1 MKTPFLF
8 GKVTDFPNFTDRV
21 KESERLSKNL
31 LNGVNSIIVSPRR
44 WGKTSL
50 VTHVLSDIVEKRKDV
65 RVCHIDVFN
74 CRTEEQFYQIYAN
87 AILSAVETKLDKFV
101 EAARRYLGRLVP
113 SISLSDSVQQY
124 ELTFGVDF
132 KDDKLSV
139 GDVLNLP
146 QRISEDFNIDFIV
159 AIDEFQSIDFYD
171 DSLAFQRKL
180 RSYWQHHKRVT
191 YCLYGSKR
199 HMLLDIFSNPNMP
212 FFKFGDIMF
221 LDKISREDWQEFIV
235 RRFADTGKVID
246 IELSGIIADKVKNH
260 PYYVQQLSQQV
271 WLRTARKCTL
281 AIVDEAFE
289 SMVRQLSL
297 LFTNLI
303 DSLTSRQISFLVAV
317 AKGEERFSSQEVL
330 SKYNLGT
337 SANIKNLRTSLLDK
351 DLIDIRVESKIE
363 IQDPVFEWWLLNEYL

>member
-113 SISLSDSVQQY
+113 SISLSDSAQQY
-124 ELTFGVDF
+124 ELTFGVNF

-146 QRISEDFNIDFIV
+146 QRISEDLNIDFIV

-330 SKYNLGT
+330 SKYKLGT
-337 SANIKNLRTSLLDK
+337 SANIKILRTSLLDK

>member
-113 SISLSDSVQQY
+113 SISLSDSAQQY

-139 GDVLNLP
+139 ADVLNLP
-146 QRISEDFNIDFIV
+146 QRISEDLNIDFIV

-180 RSYWQHHKRVT
+180 RAYWQHHKRVT

-330 SKYNLGT
+330 TKYKLGT

>member
-50 VTHVLSDIVEKRKDV
+50 VTHVLSNIVEKRKDV

-113 SISLSDSVQQY
+113 SISLSDSAQQY

-132 KDDKLSV
+132 KEDKLSV

-146 QRISEDFNIDFIV
+146 QRISEDLNIDFIV

-330 SKYNLGT
+330 MKYKLGT

>member
-113 SISLSDSVQQY
+113 SISLSDSAQQY

-146 QRISEDFNIDFIV
+146 QRISEDLNIDFIV

-330 SKYNLGT
+330 SKYKLGT

>member
-50 VTHVLSDIVEKRKDV
+50 VTHVLSDIVENRKDV

-113 SISLSDSVQQY
+113 SISLSDSAQQY

-139 GDVLNLP
+139 ADVLNLP
-146 QRISEDFNIDFIV
+146 QRISEDLNIDFIV

-212 FFKFGDIMF
+212 FFKFGDVMF

-289 SMVRQLSL
+289 SMVGQLSL
-297 LFTNLI
+297 LFANLI
-303 DSLTSRQISFLVAV
+303 DSLTSRQISFLIAV

-330 SKYNLGT
+330 LKYNLGT

>member
-113 SISLSDSVQQY
+113 SISLSDSAQQY

-146 QRISEDFNIDFIV
+146 QRISEDLNIDFIV

-281 AIVDEAFE
+281 DIVDEAFE

-330 SKYNLGT
+330 SKYKLGT

>member
-113 SISLSDSVQQY
+113 SISLSDSAQQY

-139 GDVLNLP
+139 GDILNLP
-146 QRISEDFNIDFIV
+146 QRISEDLNIDFIV

-212 FFKFGDIMF
+212 FFKFGDVMF

-289 SMVRQLSL
+289 SMVGQLSL
-297 LFTNLI
+297 LFANLI
-303 DSLTSRQISFLVAV
+303 DSLTSRQISFLIAV

>member
-65 RVCHIDVFN
+65 RVCHIDIFN

-113 SISLSDSVQQY
+113 SISLSDSAQQY

-146 QRISEDFNIDFIV
+146 QRISEDLNIDFIV

-246 IELSGIIADKVKNH
+246 VELSGIIADKVKNH

-303 DSLTSRQISFLVAV
+303 DSLTSRQISFLIAV

-330 SKYNLGT
+330 SKYKLGT

-351 DLIDIRVESKIE
+351 DLIDIRIESKIE

>member
-113 SISLSDSVQQY
+113 SISLSDSAQQY

-146 QRISEDFNIDFIV
+146 QRISEDLNIDFIV

-330 SKYNLGT
+330 TKYKLGT

>member
-113 SISLSDSVQQY
+113 SISLSDSAQQY

-139 GDVLNLP
+139 GDILNLP

-303 DSLTSRQISFLVAV
+303 DSLTSRQISFLIAV

-330 SKYNLGT
+330 TKYKLGT

>member
-113 SISLSDSVQQY
+113 SISLSDSAQQY

-146 QRISEDFNIDFIV
+146 QRISEDLNIDFIV

-303 DSLTSRQISFLVAV
+303 DSLTSRQISFLIAV

>member
-8 GKVTDFPNFTDRV
+8 GKVTDFTNFTDRV

-50 VTHVLSDIVEKRKDV
+50 VTHVLADISERKKDV
-65 RVCHIDVFN
+65 KVCHIDVFN

-87 AILSAVETKLDKFV
+87 AILSAAESKLDKFM

-113 SISLSDSVQQY
+113 TISLSDTAQQY
-124 ELTFGVDF
+124 ELSFGVDF

-139 GDVLNLP
+139 SDILDLP
-146 QRISEDFNIDFIV
+146 QRLAEDLDVDFIV
-159 AIDEFQSIDFYD
+159 AIDEFQNIDSYD

-199 HMLLDIFSNPNMP
+199 HMLLDIFSNSNMP

-221 LDKISREDWQEFIV
+221 LEKIAREDWQEFIV
-235 RRFADTGKVID
+235 RRFAETGKSID
-246 IELSGIIADKVKNH
+246 AELSGIIADRVKNH

-271 WLRTARKCTL
+271 WLRTSRKCTL

-289 SMVRQLSL
+289 SMVGQLSL
-297 LFTNLI
+297 LFANLI
-303 DSLTSRQISFLVAV
+303 DSLTARQISFLIAV

-330 SKYNLGT
+330 VKYNLGT
-337 SANIKNLRTSLLDK
+337 SANIKNLRSSLLDK
-351 DLIDIRVESKIE
+351 DLIDVRPKTKIE

>member
-50 VTHVLSDIVEKRKDV
+50 VTHVLSDIVENRKDV

-124 ELTFGVDF
+124 ELTFGVGF
-132 KDDKLSV
+132 KNDKLSV
-139 GDVLNLP
+139 GDILNLP
-146 QRISEDFNIDFIV
+146 QRISEDLNIDFIV

-180 RSYWQHHKRVT
+180 RSFWQHHKNVT

-199 HMLLDIFSNPNMP
+199 HILLDIFSNPNMP
-212 FFKFGDIMF
+212 FFKFGDVMF

-281 AIVDEAFE
+281 TIVDEAFE
-289 SMVRQLSL
+289 SMVGQLSL
-297 LFTNLI
+297 LFANLI
-303 DSLTSRQISFLVAV
+303 DSLTSRQISFLIAV

>member
-1 MKTPFLF
+1 MSNKIELA
-8 GKVTDFPNFTDRV
+8 FT
-21 KESERLSKNL
+21 LSKELSN
-31 LNGVNSIIVSPRR
+31 
-44 WGKTSL
+44 
-50 VTHVLSDIVEKRKDV
+50 VLSKLPYDSSSIEIEIEVPKDKTHGDFASNIAMKMARVARKAPRMIAEDIAKLL
-65 RVCHIDVFN
+65 
-74 CRTEEQFYQIYAN
+74 EQDNRFTNINIAGPGFINITLTDEY
-87 AILSAVETKLDKFV
+87 LS
-101 EAARRYLGRLVP
+101 
-113 SISLSDSVQQY
+113 
-124 ELTFGVDF
+124 ELMN
-132 KDDKLSV
+132 K
-139 GDVLNLP
+139 
-146 QRISEDFNIDFIV
+146 ISEDLNIDFIV

-221 LDKISREDWQEFIV
+221 LDKISRVDWQEFIV

-303 DSLTSRQISFLVAV
+303 DSLTSRQISFLIAV

-330 SKYNLGT
+330 SKYKLGT

>member
-50 VTHVLSDIVEKRKDV
+50 VTRVLSDIVEKRKDV

-113 SISLSDSVQQY
+113 SISLSDSAQQY

-146 QRISEDFNIDFIV
+146 QRISEDLNIDFIV

-330 SKYNLGT
+330 SKYKLGT

>member
-101 EAARRYLGRLVP
+101 EAARCYLGRLVP
-113 SISLSDSVQQY
+113 SISLSDSAQQY

-146 QRISEDFNIDFIV
+146 QRISEDLNIDFIV

-330 SKYNLGT
+330 SKYKLGT

>member
-31 LNGVNSIIVSPRR
+31 LNGVNSIIVSPRG

-50 VTHVLSDIVEKRKDV
+50 VTHVLSGIVKKRKDV

-101 EAARRYLGRLVP
+101 EAAHRYLGRLVP
-113 SISLSDSVQQY
+113 SISLSDSAQQY

-146 QRISEDFNIDFIV
+146 QRISEDLNIDFIV

-330 SKYNLGT
+330 TKYKLGT

-351 DLIDIRVESKIE
+351 DLIDIRIESKIE

>member
-113 SISLSDSVQQY
+113 SISLSDSAQQY

-146 QRISEDFNIDFIV
+146 QRISEDLNIDFIV

-330 SKYNLGT
+330 SKYKLGT

-351 DLIDIRVESKIE
+351 DLIDIRIESKIE

>member
-31 LNGVNSIIVSPRR
+31 LSGVNSIIVSPRR

-113 SISLSDSVQQY
+113 SISLSDSAQQY

-146 QRISEDFNIDFIV
+146 QRISEDLNIDFIV

-303 DSLTSRQISFLVAV
+303 DSLTSRQISFLIAV

-330 SKYNLGT
+330 SKYKLGT

-351 DLIDIRVESKIE
+351 DLIDIRIESKIE

>member
-31 LNGVNSIIVSPRR
+31 INGVNSIIVSPRR

-113 SISLSDSVQQY
+113 SISLSDSAQQY

-146 QRISEDFNIDFIV
+146 QRISEDLNIDFIV

-281 AIVDEAFE
+281 DIVDEAFE

-330 SKYNLGT
+330 SKYKLGT

-351 DLIDIRVESKIE
+351 DLIDIRIESKIE

>member
-113 SISLSDSVQQY
+113 SISLSDSAQQY

-146 QRISEDFNIDFIV
+146 QRISEDLNIDFIV

-281 AIVDEAFE
+281 DIVDEAFE

-303 DSLTSRQISFLVAV
+303 DSLTFRQISFLIAV

-330 SKYNLGT
+330 SKYKLGT

>member
-50 VTHVLSDIVEKRKDV
+50 VTHVLSDIVENRKDV

-113 SISLSDSVQQY
+113 SISLSDSAQQY

-146 QRISEDFNIDFIV
+146 QRISEDLNIDFIV

-180 RSYWQHHKRVT
+180 RSFWQHHKNVT

-212 FFKFGDIMF
+212 FFKFGDVMF

-303 DSLTSRQISFLVAV
+303 DSLTSRQISFLIAV

-337 SANIKNLRTSLLDK
+337 SANIKNLRASLLDK

>member
-113 SISLSDSVQQY
+113 SISLSDSAQQY

-146 QRISEDFNIDFIV
+146 QRISEDLNIDFIV

-221 LDKISREDWQEFIV
+221 LDKISREDWQEFIA

-281 AIVDEAFE
+281 DIVDEAFE

-303 DSLTSRQISFLVAV
+303 DSLTSRQISFLIAV

>member
-113 SISLSDSVQQY
+113 SISLSDSAQQY

-132 KDDKLSV
+132 KDDKFSI
-139 GDVLNLP
+139 GDILNLP
-146 QRISEDFNIDFIV
+146 QRISEDLNIDFIV

-180 RSYWQHHKRVT
+180 RSYWQHHKGVT

-281 AIVDEAFE
+281 DIVDEAFE

-303 DSLTSRQISFLVAV
+303 DSLTSRQISFLIAV

-330 SKYNLGT
+330 LKYNLGT

>member
-113 SISLSDSVQQY
+113 SISLSDSAQQY

-146 QRISEDFNIDFIV
+146 QRISEDLNIDFIV

-246 IELSGIIADKVKNH
+246 VELSGIIADKVKNH

-303 DSLTSRQISFLVAV
+303 DSLTSRQISFLIAV

-330 SKYNLGT
+330 SKYKLGT

>member
-113 SISLSDSVQQY
+113 SISLSDSAQQY
-124 ELTFGVDF
+124 ELTFGVNF

-146 QRISEDFNIDFIV
+146 QRISEDLNIDFIV

-330 SKYNLGT
+330 SKYKLGT

>member
-87 AILSAVETKLDKFV
+87 AILFAVETKLDKFV

-113 SISLSDSVQQY
+113 SISLSDSAQQY

-146 QRISEDFNIDFIV
+146 QRISEDLNIDFIV

-246 IELSGIIADKVKNH
+246 VELSGIIADKVKNH

-330 SKYNLGT
+330 SKYKLGT

-351 DLIDIRVESKIE
+351 DLIDIRIESKIE